1 MRIFSEVRAV
11 IAALFRR
18 RGMDDAMD
26 DEFALHLELRTN
38 DLVRSGIPRDAAERQ
53 ARLEFGNVTAAKE
66 NARRSWGTA
75 WWDRLEQDLR
85 FTLRT
90 LRKSPGFTAVAVLSL
105 GFGIGATTTV
115 FSVIDA
121 LDVRPLP
128 YENADRLVWLTEV
141 TPPDDEMCSRCVFL
155 TASATAADWVAQTRS
170 YETMAVVFSTTFSWE
185 RGDLIRSATAGQATP
200 GFFRLLGVR
209 PLLGREFVP
218 SDTMPGAEPAVLL
231 TYEFWKTRLDADS
244 SIVGRHLVSQYDG
257 GIWPELHPTR
267 VIGVLPKEFRFMSYA
282 SVWVPMKINAAS
294 SRTARGMTVIGRM
307 KRGQTIAAA
316 NAELAT
322 IATRLAFAYPLAYRG
337 WAAAVLPLRDWL
349 TWGRAGQGR
358 FVLFAITLLV
368 LCVAVANVAG
378 LLLSRAAARQQEFAM
393 RTALGA
399 SRLRLLGQ
407 QLVEGGCVGL
417 TGGLIGI
424 VVAAW
429 GVRFTARWFSIEAA
443 GVTVGIDHRILL
455 FALAVSLVV
464 GVGAAAVP
472 ALHAGRMDLSGSLR
486 GRTAAGGSGYG
497 ARTSN
502 ALIALQVGLGLV
514 LLTSAGLLSA
524 DFLQLRY
531 LDLGYDPHGL
541 YHVSITGTREQWANP
556 GPWSR
561 LVEDARQRVA
571 AIPGIAST
579 SLEYQNAVHPAII
592 RADQPVRLRN
602 SQEPQLNPAFKAV
615 GSDYFATWGSRLLFG
630 RPFTTADRHG
640 EMPVAIVNRAAAAS
654 FWPGQNPLGRRIFVG
669 DSASAGELLT
679 VVGVATD
686 AERGEMAERHWPMV
700 YRPYDQAKFYHA
712 AARLYIRVAASSPE
726 LFATAQAAIRQATDR
741 PVDPFI
747 SDEEQLGTRLLTR
760 RFNAIVLDLFA
771 GFGLLLAAMGIY
783 GSIAYAVTQRTRE
796 IGVRV
801 ALGAQ
806 RMSILGLV
814 ARRGVVL
821 AMIGVAAGSAGA
833 FALTRVLRSFVS
845 GTSVTNPWV
854 FAGSSA
860 LMIVVALLATFL
872 PARRATRLDAV
883 IALRAE

>member
-1 MRIFSEVRAV
+1 MRILSEARAV
-11 IAALFRR
+11 LASLFRR
-18 RGMDDAMD
+18 HGMDEAMD

-38 DLVRSGIPRDAAERQ
+38 DLVRSGIPRDAAERR

-85 FTLRT
+85 FTVRT
-90 LRKSPGFTAVAVLSL
+90 LRNSPGFTAVAVLSL

-141 TPPDDEMCSRCVFL
+141 TPPDNDMCSRCAYL
-155 TASATAADWVAQTRS
+155 TASSTAGEWITQMRS
-170 YETMAVVFSTTFSWE
+170 YETMAVVFHTSFSWE
-185 RGDLIRSATAGQATP
+185 TGDAVRSTEAGQATP

-209 PLLGREFVP
+209 PMLGREFVP
-218 SDTMPGAEPAVLL
+218 SDTMAGAEPAVLL
-231 TYEFWKTRLDADS
+231 TYEFWQTHLGADA
-244 SIVGRHLVSQYDG
+244 SIVGRQLASEDEEG
-257 GIWPELHPTR
+257 SSPTLHPIR
-267 VIGVLPKEFRFMSYA
+267 VIGVLPKEFRFMGYTT
-282 SVWVPMKINAAS
+282 VWVPMKLNAAS
-294 SRTARGMTVIGRM
+294 SRSAREMTVIGRL

-316 NAELAT
+316 NAELGT
-322 IATRLAFAYPLAYRG
+322 IAARLAFAYPDAYRG
-337 WAAAVLPLRDWL
+337 WGATVRPLRERL
-349 TWGRAGQGR
+349 MWGAGKGR

-368 LCVAVANVAG
+368 LCVAVVNVAG

-393 RTALGA
+393 RSALGA
-399 SRLRLLGQ
+399 SRLRLLSQ
-407 QLVEGGCVGL
+407 QLVEGSCVGL
-417 TGGLIGI
+417 AGGLIGI
-424 VVAAW
+424 IVAAW
-429 GVRFTARWFSIEAA
+429 GVRFTARWFSIDSA
-443 GVTVGIDHRILL
+443 GLTVGVDHRILL
-455 FALAVSLVV
+455 FAVAVSFVV
-464 GVGAAAVP
+464 GIGAAAVP
-472 ALHAGRMDLSGSLR
+472 ALHAGRTDLSGSLR
-486 GRTAAGGSGYG
+486 GRTAAGGGAYA

-502 ALIALQVGLGLV
+502 ALIALQISLGLV

-524 DFLQLRY
+524 NFLQLRY
-531 LDLGYDPHGL
+531 LDLGYDPYGL
-541 YHVSITGTREQWANP
+541 YRVSVRGTRAQWANA

-561 LVEDARQRVA
+561 LVEGARARVA
-571 AIPGIAST
+571 AIPGVVSA
-579 SLEYQNAVHPAII
+579 SLEYQSAVHPAII
-592 RADQPVRLRN
+592 RADQPGRLGN
-602 SQEPQLNPAFKAV
+602 SQDAQLTPALKAV
-615 GSDYFATWGSRLLFG
+615 SPEYFGTWGSRLLFG
-630 RPFTTADRHG
+630 RPFTTADRPG
-640 EMPVAIVNRAAAAS
+640 ETPVAIVNRAAAAG
-654 FWPGQNPLGRRIFVG
+654 FWPGHNPLGRRIFIG

-686 AERGEMAERHWPMV
+686 AERGQMGERHWPVV

-712 AARLYIRVAASSPE
+712 SAGLYIRVAAGRPKV
-726 LFATAQAAIRQATDR
+726 FATAQAAIRQATDR
-741 PVDPFI
+741 PVEAFV
-747 SDEEQLGTRLLTR
+747 SEEEQLSSRLLTQ

-796 IGVRV
+796 IGVRM

-814 ARRGVVL
+814 ARRGVILAIVGVL
-821 AMIGVAAGSAGA
+821 AGSASA

-854 FAGSSA
+854 FAGSGI